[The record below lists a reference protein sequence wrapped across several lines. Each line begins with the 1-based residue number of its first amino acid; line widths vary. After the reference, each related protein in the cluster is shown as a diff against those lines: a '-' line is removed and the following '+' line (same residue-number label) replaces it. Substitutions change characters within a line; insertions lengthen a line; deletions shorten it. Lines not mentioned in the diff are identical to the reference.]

1 MSCVP
6 DYGFELGVEGAWPA
20 GWDPGRSLA
29 APAAPVPAPQEAG
42 VLVRL
47 LLARL
52 AGDGLG
58 RAALLPPVIAP

>member
-20 GWDPGRSLA
+20 GWDPGRSA
-29 APAAPVPAPQEAG
+29 PGPAAPAPQEAR